1 MPTPSISTS
10 LTRVFLSVIAVS
22 SLFSGSQAFGQ
33 VNGVGISD
41 PSLFDNV
48 FNIPTDPDSGFQQ
61 SFGGV
66 AGETTQINLSDGGT
80 IGSQV
85 DFLAGVELNID
96 GGNLRR
102 DPEAFEGSEV
112 NISGG
117 TIGSFFGIRG
127 AETNISGGFF
137 EGSLI
142 VGGGEVSPSSTTISG
157 GVFNG
162 FTYISSIFE
171 SPINASISGGNFRG
185 NFTVIRFG
193 DEDAPTG
200 NIELIGGDFQIN
212 GTPISGSTLSLAE
225 DDVFTGT
232 LQDGSGFLFSPLTG
246 DDIEQLTLTRVAMS
260 KAEALAI
267 HLISTPEALSTSM
280 TEPLATTLQ
289 PMPVAKS
296 TFWEVALGE
305 ALKLGRGA
313 WSESTAVPS
322 EEALMFRVAMLSC
335 LAESFS

>member
-1 MPTPSISTS
+1 M
-10 LTRVFLSVIAVS
+10 
-22 SLFSGSQAFGQ
+22 
-33 VNGVGISD
+33 
-41 PSLFDNV
+41 
-48 FNIPTDPDSGFQQ
+48 
-61 SFGGV
+61 

-212 GTPISGSTLSLAE
+212 GTPISGSTLSLAK

-246 DDIEQLTLTRVAMS
+246 DDIEQLTLTRVALPQIDLGPIVVNTPQTS
-260 KAEALAI
+260 DVFVRSGQTLDVEDGGELEAPQAI
-267 HLISTPEALSTSM
+267 GATINVDVSGGTADVTLFSNGILCLLYTSDAAD
-280 TEPLATTLQ
+280 E
-289 PMPVAKS
+289 
-296 TFWEVALGE
+296 
-305 ALKLGRGA
+305 
-313 WSESTAVPS
+313 
-322 EEALMFRVAMLSC
+322 
-335 LAESFS
+335 